1 MAGLALNL
9 EMISNPSFVPP
20 AFDESYHRR
29 GFSKVKGQ
37 EKYNRGEYVIIQQGV
52 PTVPSAQ
59 ETGTLLTDGAPTAE
73 YVPTEPYYT
82 PAHTEIQMEKLG
94 LNVDF
99 SYDVEL
105 EPQYSQGISP
115 NAYTECH
122 GSSATH
128 QFFHA
133 QPSEGYYTPPQAI
146 PYSYPAGASPHMAAD
161 ANFYSNQYQ
170 GSYPMAVSNYFPAP
184 PQPFAEAHIQ
194 LGYSETFHPSQVPNP
209 HSLQVSPP
217 SLDTPHH
224 EFFGGM
230 GFGMPEP
237 ELFQQPH
244 FQPFYHPDTH
254 LNHMYQPA
262 LAAY

>member
-1 MAGLALNL
+1 
-9 EMISNPSFVPP
+9 MISSPSFVPP
-20 AFDESYHRR
+20 AFDDSYHRR
-29 GFSKVKGQ
+29 GSSKLKGQ
-37 EKYNRGEYVIIQQGV
+37 EKYSQGEYVIIQQGV

-73 YVPTEPYYT
+73 YMPTEPYA
-82 PAHTEIQMEKLG
+82 PADTEIQMDKLG

-105 EPQYSQGISP
+105 VPQYSQGISP

-122 GSSATH
+122 GSCATH
-128 QFFHA
+128 PIFHP
-133 QPSEGYYTPPQAI
+133 QPSEGYYTPPEAI
-146 PYSYPAGASPHMAAD
+146 PLLYSYPASAPPHMAAD
-161 ANFYSNQYQ
+161 ANLYSDQYQ
-170 GSYPMAVSNYFPAP
+170 GSYPMAVSDYFSVP

-194 LGYSETFHPSQVPNP
+194 PEYSETFHPSRVPGP

-224 EFFGGM
+224 EFFGEM

-237 ELFQQPH
+237 DLFQQPH
-244 FQPFYHPDTH
+244 FQRSYHLDAH